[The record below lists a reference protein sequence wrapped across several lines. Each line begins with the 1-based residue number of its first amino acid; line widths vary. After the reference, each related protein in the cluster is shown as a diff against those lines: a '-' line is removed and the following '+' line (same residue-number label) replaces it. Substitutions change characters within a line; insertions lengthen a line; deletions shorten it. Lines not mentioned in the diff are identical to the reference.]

1 MTTKTPLK
9 ALLIED
15 SENDALL
22 IARVLR
28 HGGYDLTYE
37 QVDTPEGMRAALAQ
51 DDWNLIISD
60 YSMPK
65 FSGRQALKLLQE
77 TGLDLPFIIVSGAI
91 GEEEAVAAMKAGA
104 HDYVMKD
111 KLARLVPAVERELAE
126 AQIRQERRQAE
137 EQIRR
142 LSRAVEQNPVAIII
156 TDPQGI
162 VEYTNP
168 QFTEMTG
175 YPREVAIGHELH
187 QLHAR
192 SADLETVYELE
203 QAIRTGRE
211 WKGELQNWKASGE
224 SYWISLSISFIH
236 DPDGQITH
244 CVATGEDITDRKHAE
259 AEKSLQIARMQRQHH
274 TLTQLAKHPALAGAQ
289 LQTALH
295 SIAQS
300 AAETLDITRVSIWEF
315 SPERTQLRRI
325 ATFSS
330 EDQTPEDDTPPIDIA
345 QYPRYHR
352 ALQHQRV
359 IDARDARRDPRT
371 AELMRDDGDA
381 HRNGA
386 TLDAPIRLH
395 GQVVGV
401 VRHKHLDAPRDWYP
415 DEITF
420 AGQIA
425 DIVAQTLLNA
435 NLQRRANELA
445 AITRVSREI
454 MSVPNL
460 KQVFRS
466 IARHAAKLSQSDA
479 GGVFT
484 FQSSDKLYI
493 AAGYGV
499 SKRFLQAIETQGIR
513 AGAGV
518 IGRAVADR
526 QATPISDLA
535 QEPTSPLQNL
545 YAIEEIRA
553 VLAVPMLRTGEVIGG
568 IVLWHRTPRH
578 FTPEEIAFIQ
588 ALAQQCVNAVVN
600 AQLFEAEAQRRREA
614 ETLFAV
620 AQAMSAT
627 LDLRQVLETILTEL
641 QKVVPYDSASV
652 QQLQGD
658 HLAIIGG
665 RGFRNIEAIL
675 STKFDLRSEE
685 TPNRQVIET
694 EEPLILDNAP
704 QKYHIANSEAP
715 TPTTPRSWLGVPL
728 ILGDRLLGMIA
739 LDKYE
744 ESFYT
749 EEHARLASAFA
760 AQAAIAMENARLFEK
775 EEQRAQILSQALE
788 QQRELDRLK
797 DEFIQN
803 VSHELRT
810 PLAIARGYA
819 ELLEMGDLGEL
830 QPMQEKPVEI
840 ISRRLQMLSALIDDI
855 NAILETET
863 QPPPLKPLNLAA
875 LVRDMLPDYQ
885 ASANRAELSLH
896 ANIAGDVPH
905 IAGDP
910 TSIRRTVDN
919 LIGNALKFTPAG
931 GQITLRLKTEP
942 QTVILEV
949 EDTGI
954 GIPQNQLHLIFK
966 RFYQVDGSSNRRY
979 GGTGL
984 GLALVK
990 SIVEIHGG
998 AIDVQS
1004 EVDVGTTFTVRL
1016 PTIDSPA
1023 CPLREASATNAAAL
1037 DSG

>member
-1 MTTKTPLK
+1 MTTKPSLN
-9 ALLIED
+9 ALLVED

-22 IARVLR
+22 IARMLR
-28 HGGYDLTYE
+28 RGGYDLAYQ

-51 DDWNLIISD
+51 GDWDLIISD
-60 YSMPK
+60 YSMPH
-65 FSGRQALKLLQE
+65 FSGREALKLLQE

-126 AQIRQERRQAE
+126 AQIRQERRQATA
-137 EQIRR
+137 QIRR

-156 TDPQGI
+156 TDPHGVI
-162 VEYTNP
+162 EYTNP
-168 QFTEMTG
+168 QFTALTG
-175 YPREVAIGHELH
+175 YPPEIAIGQQLH
-187 QLHAR
+187 QIHANGAR
-192 SADLETVYELE
+192 SEAIQQLE
-203 QAIRTGRE
+203 QAILSGEE
-211 WKGELQNWKASGE
+211 WKGELHSRKESGT
-224 SYWISLSISFIH
+224 SYWVSLAISFIH

-244 CVATGEDITDRKHAE
+244 CVATGEDITERKRAE

-274 TLTQLAKHPALAGAQ
+274 TLTQLAKHPALAEAQ
-289 LQTALH
+289 LQEALH

-300 AAETLDITRVSIWEF
+300 AADTLDIARVSLWKF
-315 SPERTQLRRI
+315 SPERTQLQQI
-325 ATFSS
+325 ETFSRV
-330 EDQTPEDDTPPIDIA
+330 DQAPKEEPFPVDIA
-345 QYPRYHR
+345 QYPRYHH

-359 IDARDARRDPRT
+359 IDARDVLQDPRT
-371 AELMRDDGDA
+371 AELMRDYWGA
-381 HRNGA
+381 NRKGA

-401 VRHKHLDAPRDWYP
+401 VRHEHLGAPRDWYP

-435 NLQRRANELA
+435 NLHRRANELA

-499 SKRFLQAIETQGIR
+499 SQRFLRAIETQGIR
-513 AGAGV
+513 AGEGV
-518 IGRAVADR
+518 IGRAVTDR
-526 QATPISDLA
+526 LAVPISDLA
-535 QEPTSPLQNL
+535 QEPTAPLQNL

-600 AQLFEAEAQRRREA
+600 AQLFEAEAQRRSEA

-627 LDLRQVLETILTEL
+627 LDLHQVLETILTEL

-652 QQLQGD
+652 QQLQGA
-658 HLAIIGG
+658 HLIIIGG
-665 RGFRNIEAIL
+665 RGFKDMDDLL
-675 STKFDLRSEE
+675 SIRFDLHSEK

-694 EEPLILDNAP
+694 QEPLILDNAP
-704 QKYHIANSEAP
+704 QKYQITSHQAP
-715 TPTTPRSWLGVPL
+715 TLTPPRSWLGVPL

-749 EEHARLASAFA
+749 EEQARLASAFA
-760 AQAAIAMENARLFEK
+760 AQAAIAMENARLFEE
-775 EEQRAQILSQALE
+775 EEQRAHALSQALE

-830 QPMQEKPVEI
+830 TPMQEKPVEI

-863 QPPPLKPLNLAA
+863 QPPLLKPLNLAA

-885 ASANRAELSLH
+885 ASANRAQLTLR
-896 ANIAGDVPH
+896 ADIAADVPE

-910 TSIRRTVDN
+910 TSIRRTLDN
-919 LIGNALKFTPAG
+919 LIGNALKFTSPG
-931 GQITLRLKTEP
+931 DHITIRLKAEP
-942 QTVILEV
+942 ETVIIAV

-954 GIPQNQLHLIFK
+954 GIPQDQIHLIFK
-966 RFYQVDGSSNRRY
+966 RFYQVDGSSSRRY

-990 SIVEIHGG
+990 SIVETHGG

-1004 EVDVGTTFTVRL
+1004 EIDVGSTFTIRL
-1016 PTIDSPA
+1016 PTIDSPNS
-1023 CPLREASATNAAAL
+1023 PLAKASQAA
-1037 DSG
+1037 D

>member
-1 MTTKTPLK
+1 MNPSLNI
-9 ALLIED
+9 LLIED

-22 IARVLR
+22 IARILR
-28 HGGYDLTYE
+28 RGGYALTYE
-37 QVDTPEGMRAALAQ
+37 QVETPDGMRAALAQ
-51 DDWNLIISD
+51 HDWDLIISD
-60 YSMPK
+60 YAMPRFGGK
-65 FSGRQALKLLQE
+65 EALKILQE

-91 GEEEAVAAMKAGA
+91 GEEEAVTAMKAGA

-126 AQIRQERRQAE
+126 AKIRQERRQAE
-137 EQIRR
+137 AQIRR

-162 VEYTNP
+162 VEYANP
-168 QFTEMTG
+168 QFTELTG
-175 YPREVAIGHELH
+175 YPAKAAIGQQLH
-187 QLHAR
+187 QLHANGTG
-192 SADLETVYELE
+192 SETIHQLE
-203 QAIRTGRE
+203 QAIRAGEE
-211 WKGELQNWKASGE
+211 WKGELHSRKESGE
-224 SYWISLSISFIH
+224 SYWVSLAISFIYN
-236 DPDGQITH
+236 PEGQITH
-244 CVATGEDITDRKHAE
+244 CVATEEDITERKRAE
-259 AEKSLQIARMQRQHH
+259 AEKSLQIARMQRQHQ
-274 TLTQLAKHPALAGAQ
+274 TLTQLAKHPALAEAQ
-289 LQTALH
+289 LQKALH

-300 AAETLDITRVSIWEF
+300 AAETLDIARVSIWKF
-315 SPERTQLRRI
+315 SPKRTQLRQI
-325 ATFSS
+325 ETFSRA
-330 EDQTPEDDTPPIDIA
+330 EHAPQEKAFPIDVT
-345 QYPRYHR
+345 QYPRYHN

-359 IDARDARRDPRT
+359 IDAHDALQDPRT
-371 AELMRDDGDA
+371 AALVHDYWGAEYA
-381 HRNGA
+381 VA

-395 GQVVGV
+395 GQMVGV
-401 VRHKHLDAPRDWYP
+401 IRHEHLGASRDWYP
-415 DEITF
+415 DEINF

-435 NLQRRANELA
+435 NLRRRANELA

-460 KQVFRS
+460 KQVFHS
-466 IARHAAKLSQSDA
+466 IARHAAKLSHSDA

-499 SKRFLQAIETQGIR
+499 SKRFLRAIEEQGIP
-513 AGAGV
+513 AGKGA
-518 IGRAVADR
+518 IGRAVADY
-526 QATPISDLA
+526 QAISVSDLA
-535 QEPTSPLQNL
+535 QEPAMPFQNL

-553 VLAVPMLRTGEVIGG
+553 VLAVPMVRTGEVIGG

-578 FTPEEIAFIQ
+578 FMPEEIAFIQ

-600 AQLFEAEAQRRREA
+600 AQLFEAEAERRREA

-627 LDLRQVLETILTEL
+627 LDLHQVLEAILTEL

-652 QQLQGD
+652 QQLQGNY
-658 HLAIIGG
+658 LAIIGG
-665 RGFRNIEAIL
+665 RGFPNIEAIL
-675 STKFDLRSEE
+675 STSFDLRNEE
-685 TPNRQVIET
+685 TPNRKVIET

-704 QKYHIANSEAP
+704 QKYHIANSEIP
-715 TPTTPRSWLGVPL
+715 TPATPRSWLGVPL
-728 ILGDRLLGMIA
+728 ILGERLLGMIA

-760 AQAAIAMENARLFEK
+760 AQAAIAMENARLFEE
-775 EEQRAQILSQALE
+775 EEQRAQVLAQALE

-819 ELLEMGDLGEL
+819 ELLEMGELGEL
-830 QPMQEKPVEI
+830 MEMQKKPVKI
-840 ISRRLQMLSALIDDI
+840 ISRRLQMLSALVDDI

-863 QPPPLKPLNLAA
+863 QPPPLKPLNLAV
-875 LVRDMLPDYQ
+875 LIRNMLPDYQ
-885 ASANRAELSLH
+885 ASANRSELTLN
-896 ANIAGDVPH
+896 ANLAADVPE

-910 TSIRRTVDN
+910 TSIRRTLDN
-919 LIGNALKFTPAG
+919 LISNALKFTPAG
-931 GQITLRLKTEP
+931 GHITLRLEAEP
-942 QTVILEV
+942 ENVIIAV

-954 GIPQNQLHLIFK
+954 GIPQDQIYLIFK
-966 RFYQVDGSSNRRY
+966 RFYQVDGSSSRRY

-990 SIVEIHGG
+990 SIVETHGG

-1004 EVDVGTTFTVRL
+1004 EVDAGTTFTIRL
-1016 PTIDSPA
+1016 PT
-1023 CPLREASATNAAAL
+1023 L
-1037 DSG
+1037 DSSASPLSEKSRADASTRSSG

>member
-1 MTTKTPLK
+1 MNPPLN

-15 SENDALL
+15 SEDDALL
-22 IARVLR
+22 IARMLR
-28 HGGYDLTYE
+28 RGGYDLTYK
-37 QVDTPEGMRAALAQ
+37 QVETPDGMRAALAKR
-51 DDWNLIISD
+51 DWDLIISD
-60 YSMPK
+60 YAMPRFGGK
-65 FSGRQALKLLQE
+65 EALKILQE

-91 GEEEAVAAMKAGA
+91 GEEEAIAAMKAGA

-111 KLARLVPAVERELAE
+111 KHARLVPAVERELAE
-126 AQIRQERRQAE
+126 AKIRQERRQAE
-137 EQIRR
+137 AQIRR

-168 QFTEMTG
+168 QFTELTG
-175 YPREVAIGHELH
+175 YPEEAAIGKNLH

-192 SADLETVYELE
+192 SSNAETVYELE
-203 QAIRTGRE
+203 EAIQAGEE
-211 WKGELQNWKASGE
+211 WKGELQNWKSTGE
-224 SYWISLSISFIH
+224 SYWISLAISFIH

-244 CVATGEDITDRKHAE
+244 CVATEEDITERKRAE
-259 AEKSLQIARMQRQHH
+259 AEKSLQITRMQRQHH
-274 TLTQLAKHPALAGAQ
+274 TLTQLAKHPALAEAQ
-289 LQTALH
+289 LQEALH

-300 AAETLDITRVSIWEF
+300 AAETLDAARVSLWKF
-315 SPERTQLRRI
+315 SPERTQLRPI
-325 ATFSS
+325 ETFSRA
-330 EDQTPEDDTPPIDIA
+330 DHTPQEKAFSIDVT
-345 QYPRYHR
+345 QYPRYHD

-359 IDARDARRDPRT
+359 IDARDALQDPRT
-371 AELMRDDGDA
+371 AALMHDYWGTKCA
-381 HRNGA
+381 VA

-395 GQVVGV
+395 GRVVGV
-401 VRHKHLDAPRDWYP
+401 VRHEHLGAPRDWYP
-415 DEITF
+415 DEVTF

-435 NLQRRANELA
+435 DLHRRANELA

-460 KQVFRS
+460 KQVFHS

-484 FQSSDKLYI
+484 FQSSEKLYI

-499 SKRFLQAIETQGIR
+499 SKRFLHAIEAQGIP
-513 AGAGV
+513 AGAGA
-518 IGRAVADR
+518 IGRAVAER
-526 QATPISDLA
+526 RAISVSDLA
-535 QEPTSPLQNL
+535 QESTIPLQNL
-545 YAIEEIRA
+545 YAMEAIRA
-553 VLAVPMLRTGEVIGG
+553 VLAVPMLRTDEVIGG

-627 LDLRQVLETILTEL
+627 LDLHQVLEAILTEL

-652 QQLQGD
+652 QQLQGN

-665 RGFRNIEAIL
+665 RGFPNTDTLLAT
-675 STKFDLRSEE
+675 SFDLSCEE
-685 TPNRQVIET
+685 TPNRKVIET
-694 EEPLILDNAP
+694 QEPLILDSTP
-704 QKYHIANSEAP
+704 RMYHIADSEIP

-728 ILGDRLLGMIA
+728 ILGDHLLGMIA

-744 ESFYT
+744 ESFYA

-760 AQAAIAMENARLFEK
+760 AQAAIAMENARLFEE
-775 EEQRAQILSQALE
+775 EEQRAQVLAQALE

-819 ELLEMGDLGEL
+819 EMLEMGELGEL
-830 QPMQEKPVEI
+830 TEMQEKPVKI
-840 ISRRLQMLSALIDDI
+840 ISRRLQMLSALVDDI

-863 QPPPLKPLNLAA
+863 QPPPLKPLNLAV
-875 LVRDMLPDYQ
+875 LIRNMLPDYQ
-885 ASANRAELSLH
+885 ASASQSELTLH
-896 ANIAGDVPH
+896 ADLAANVPQV
-905 IAGDP
+905 AGDP
-910 TSIRRTVDN
+910 TSIRRTLDN
-919 LIGNALKFTPAG
+919 LISNALKFTPTG
-931 GQITLRLKTEP
+931 GYITLRLEAEP
-942 QTVILEV
+942 ENVVIAV

-954 GIPQNQLHLIFK
+954 GIPQDQLPLIFK
-966 RFYQVDGSSNRRY
+966 RFYQVDGSSSRRY

-990 SIVEIHGG
+990 SIIETHSG

-1004 EVDVGTTFTVRL
+1004 EVDVGTTFTIRL
-1016 PTIDSPA
+1016 PTLDSSA
-1023 CPLREASATNAAAL
+1023 CPLSEAPQAAVSSPN
-1037 DSG
+1037 SG